1 MSAAADPVPS
11 PPGAPAVVLGA
22 GYAGLAVAQG
32 IRRRSRQKIPVVL
45 VDRNPVHVLRTQLYE
60 VGKLAA
66 TGEDTD
72 PWVVP
77 LAETLEGSAVE
88 FRQGSVEQVDLAQRS
103 VTLDSGTV
111 RFRALVIG
119 LGNVAAYYGVPG
131 AAANTHQVYRLSGAK
146 KFAGE
151 LREVER
157 ASGALSGERRPRIV
171 IVGGGST
178 GTELA
183 AEVATTDW
191 RPIAGAGARPP
202 EVVLVTGALPFLAGF
217 PSSVVDRARR
227 ALVRAGVTIVAGWNV
242 ARVDPGRVTLEDGT
256 VLACAAAVW
265 CAGLEAPPPVRALP
279 VPHGRAGRVA
289 VEPTLEVPGHPG
301 TFVVGDAAEVHDPR
315 TGALVPST
323 AQAALAEARVAARNL
338 VARWNGAPLAPFV
351 YQERGVVVALGL
363 GQAAGAL
370 RKVPIWGSPAAVLK
384 RIVQRDY
391 AHAVERG
398 EPPTLI

>member
-1 MSAAADPVPS
+1 MSAAPDPEPL
-11 PPGAPAVVLGA
+11 PPEAPAVVLGA

-32 IRRRSRQKIPVVL
+32 IRRRSRGKVPVLL

-66 TGEDTD
+66 TGADTE

-77 LAETLEGSAVE
+77 LAESLEGSSVE
-88 FRQGSVEQVDLAQRS
+88 FRQGAVEQVDLEHRT
-103 VTLDSGTV
+103 VTLDHGSV

-146 KFAGE
+146 KLAGE
-151 LREVER
+151 ILEVER
-157 ASGALSGERRPRIV
+157 ASASLPGERRPRIV
-171 IVGGGST
+171 VVGGGST

-183 AEVATTDW
+183 AEIATTDW
-191 RPIAGAGARPP
+191 RAIADARARSP

-217 PSSVVDRARR
+217 PSALVERARR
-227 ALVRAGVTIVAGWNV
+227 ALIRAGVVIVAGWNV

-279 VPHGRAGRVA
+279 VLHGRAGRVA
-289 VEPTLEVPGHPG
+289 VEPTLEIPGHPG
-301 TFVVGDAAEVHDPR
+301 AFVVGDAAEVRDPR
-315 TGALVPST
+315 TGGLVPST

-338 VARWNGAPLAPFV
+338 VARWNGSPLVPFE
-351 YQERGVVVALGL
+351 YRERGVVVALGL
-363 GQAAGAL
+363 GQAAGAV
-370 RKVPIWGSPAAVLK
+370 RKVPIWGSPAALLK
-384 RIVQRDY
+384 QIVQRDY
-391 AHAVERG
+391 AHSVERG
-398 EPPTLI
+398 EPPSLL